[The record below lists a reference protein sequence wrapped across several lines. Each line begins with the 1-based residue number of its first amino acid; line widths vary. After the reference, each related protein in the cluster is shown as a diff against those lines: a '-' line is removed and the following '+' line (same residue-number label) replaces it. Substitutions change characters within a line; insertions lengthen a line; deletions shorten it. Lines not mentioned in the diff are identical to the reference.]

1 MSYPIQ
7 QSLWESIDGILF
19 NKALALAKEVA
30 AELGVPPQQLIDLMK
45 KEERGKFTIIPDD
58 EESLYQCRAVVQ
70 RGLIQ
75 MRCRNP
81 ILGSSAR
88 LCSCHVNEKYETG
101 NKSLPELQRV
111 VTPDAIYFTDG
122 QHVYDTSANICGVLK
137 GQQKLTLFQ
146 IEDN

>member
-30 AELGVPPQQLIDLMK
+30 AELGVPPQQLIELMK

-58 EESLYQCRAVVQ
+58 EEPLYQCRAVVQ
-70 RGLIQ
+70 HGLIQ
-75 MRCRNP
+75 IRCRNP

-88 LCSCHVNEKYETG
+88 LCGCHVNEKYETN
-101 NKSLPELQRV
+101 NKDLPEVQRI

-122 QHVYDTSANICGVLK
+122 ENVYDVNARACGLLK
-137 GQQKLTLFQ
+137 GEQKLILFQ
-146 IEDN
+146 IED

>member
-7 QSLWESIDGILF
+7 QTLWESIDGILF

-30 AELGVPPQQLIDLMK
+30 AELGVPPQQLIEMMK

-70 RGLIQ
+70 HGLVQ
-75 MRCRNP
+75 MRCRNA
-81 ILGSSAR
+81 ILGSSPR
-88 LCSCHVNEKYETG
+88 LCNCHVNEKYCVEAKG
-101 NKSLPELQRV
+101 LPELQRI

-122 QHVYDTSANICGVLK
+122 ENVFDVNARACGILK
-137 GQQKLTLFQ
+137 GEQKLTLFQ
-146 IEDN
+146 IED

>member
-7 QSLWESIDGILF
+7 QTLWESIDGILF
-19 NKALALAKEVA
+19 NKALVLAKEVA
-30 AELGVPPQQLIDLMK
+30 AELGVPPQQLIEMMK

-58 EESLYQCRAVVQ
+58 EESLYQCRAIVHNGFV
-70 RGLIQ
+70 Q

-81 ILGSSAR
+81 ILGSPTR
-88 LCSCHVNEKYETG
+88 LCNCHIVEKYTADVKG
-101 NKSLPELQRV
+101 LPELQRI

-122 QHVYDTSANICGVLK
+122 EQVYDVNARACGVLK
-137 GQQKLTLFQ
+137 DQQKLTVFQ